1 MKYVLFYHPAPD
13 FMARVPAHMEAHRAL
28 WKRFAQ
34 DGSLLL
40 IGPFTDAPAG
50 DALGVFRTREAAE
63 SFVAQDPF
71 VKHGIV
77 VRHAIREWAE
87 ALAP

>member
-1 MKYVLFYHPAPD
+1 M
-13 FMARVPAHMEAHRAL
+13 
-28 WKRFAQ
+28 
-34 DGSLLL
+34 
-40 IGPFTDAPAG
+40 
-50 DALGVFRTREAAE
+50 FRTREAAE